1 MNRWYLP
8 IGVLL
13 FTKAFNL
20 FDFPIKIAEADK
32 EVSNERRNDNGRTRW
47 NISKRRSFKGEKETK
62 MLNLLKT
69 WVELMFLQQN
79 YFHFQS

>member
-32 EVSNERRNDNGRTRW
+32 EVSNERRHDNGT
-47 NISKRRSFKGEKETK
+47 NSLEYFKETK
-62 MLNLLKT
+62 
-69 WVELMFLQQN
+69 F
-79 YFHFQS
+79 

>member
-47 NISKRRSFKGEKETK
+47 YISKRRSFKGKERNENAEFAQ
-62 MLNLLKT
+62 NLGRID
-69 WVELMFLQQN
+69 VLQQN